1 MTKAIKS
8 LKYSNPEQSAAQV
21 TANVF
26 RVGKCINLNTSRT
39 KFTLH
44 SLLQHT
50 HTRTQ
55 RNIERRLW
63 RKQNQETNRELEQKD
78 SRNLSPLSTHPF

>member
-8 LKYSNPEQSAAQV
+8 LKYSNPQQSAAQV

-26 RVGKCINLNTSRT
+26 RVGKRINLNRSGT

-44 SLLQHT
+44 SFLQHT

-63 RKQNQETNRELEQKD
+63 RKQNQETNGELDQK
-78 SRNLSPLSTHPF
+78 RL